1 MDHASAR
8 RILAQVAPG
17 VLGRAP
23 NLAILQAA
31 QAVALGESNYGA
43 GWKADCAGSNNW
55 GAVQAGKPPCGGDT
69 CLYTDTH
76 PNADGTST
84 PYEICFRRYPTPE
97 AGAAHMLQILFTRK
111 GARDAGV
118 LDAAASGNL
127 KAFSQAM
134 YNSHYYEGF
143 GATPEAR
150 VNNHY
155 KMLRANVER
164 IAKALNEPIADDQK
178 RPSSK
183 SSKGGGLFLL
193 GAGLGA
199 LFLLRKG

>member
-8 RILAQVAPG
+8 RILTSAFAQVG
-17 VLGRAP
+17 ITP
-23 NLAILQAA
+23 NAAALQAA

-43 GWKADCAGSNNW
+43 GWKGEGKGSNNW
-55 GAVQAGKPPCGGDT
+55 GAVQAGRLPCGPDAFV
-69 CLYTDTH
+69 YKDTH
-76 PNADGTST
+76 PNPDGTST
-84 PYEICFRRYPTPE
+84 PYEICFRKYETPE

-111 GARDAGV
+111 GAKDAGV
-118 LDAAASGNL
+118 LEAALSGDL

-150 VNNHY
+150 VANHH

-164 IAKALNEPIADDQK
+164 IAKALNEPIAADQPRRK
-178 RPSSK
+178 AGGSK
-183 SSKGGGLFLL
+183 APLLLL
-193 GAGLGA
+193 GALGLG
-199 LFLLRKG
+199 LVLVKRGR